1 MSESLDSGHWLTCT
15 WPWLSREFAKA
26 ALPSAKSNW
35 QAQQSKI
42 VRFESGPRINFHR
55 RPSPKSKIGC
65 FKRQGFPCNGRT
77 EERSADSCLTV
88 LKTKVGIQDR
98 QGKSSHCKQS
108 GSLPRVFGH
117 CLTFTWLWFSQ
128 EFAKAALPSA
138 ESNHALEPRFWTHP

>member
-88 LKTKVGIQDR
+88 LKTKVGIQD
-98 QGKSSHCKQS
+98 QAGKIKPLQAV
-108 GSLPRVFGH
+108 GI
-117 CLTFTWLWFSQ
+117 
-128 EFAKAALPSA
+128 FAKATWSLLNFHMALVFT
-138 ESNHALEPRFWTHP
+138 RIC